1 MAKYLRIG
9 TTGLPTEEAT
19 VLNSAG
25 AGSAGLIPE
34 LDSTGRLTNSVM
46 PVGIGAD
53 VKTANAGEG
62 LSAGNLVYISAA
74 GTVFKA
80 DANAVDKAAIG
91 FVLASS
97 ASGASATVYF
107 EGTITGLTG
116 LTAGTRYFLS
126 DTATGGVTAT
136 LPTGVGDI
144 VQLVGTAISATELS
158 FEPQT
163 PLVRA

>member
-9 TTGLPTEEAT
+9 TTGLPTEEST

-25 AGSAGLIPE
+25 AGDAGKVPE
-34 LDSTGRLTNSVM
+34 LDSSGRLTNSVM

-53 VKTANAGEG
+53 VKTANAGEA
-62 LSAGNLVYISAA
+62 LSAGNLVYISSA

-80 DANAVDKAAIG
+80 DAQSEAKAATG

-97 ASGASATVYF
+97 TTGQAATVYF

-126 DTATGGVTAT
+126 DTATGAATTTVPSTA
-136 LPTGVGDI
+136 GRI
-144 VQLVGTAISATELS
+144 VQIIGTASSATEIS

-163 PLVRA
+163 PIVRA

>member
-25 AGSAGLIPE
+25 SGDAGKIPE
-34 LDSTGRLTNSVM
+34 LDNTGRLTNSVM

-53 VKTANAGEG
+53 VKVANTGEA

-126 DTATGGVTAT
+126 DTATGGTT
-136 LPTGVGDI
+136 TTIPTNPGDI

-158 FEPQT
+158 FEPQ
-163 PLVRA
+163 PPIVRA